1 MKRLLVPGLLSVFAF
16 LGDGARAQ
24 APSSPAS
31 QSPPASKPEP
41 MPPDV
46 VPSDG
51 RAVVQRRMNRH
62 GADLM
67 ELTLAVTLLQR
78 KTIDEAAKRIG
89 SDTGLPVMPPSSAE
103 TASQRNFRYLESVLR
118 QRTAALAKAS
128 QDGDNQ
134 ALATAFGNMMQIC
147 IACHSLYLNQPE
159 KAAPKP

>member
-1 MKRLLVPGLLSVFAF
+1 MKRLLVPSLLLTF

-24 APSSPAS
+24 APST
-31 QSPPASKPEP
+31 PPAQAPAAKKQEP
-41 MPPDV
+41 MPPDI

-51 RAVVQRRMNRH
+51 RSVVQRRMNRH

-78 KTIDEAAKRIG
+78 KTIDEAAQRIG
-89 SDTGLPVMPPSSAE
+89 SDTGLPVMPPSSSE
-103 TASQRNFRYLESVLR
+103 TPSQRNFRYLESVLR

-128 QDGDNQ
+128 RDGDNQ

-147 IACHSLYLNQPE
+147 ISCHSLYLNQPE